1 MSFNPFEP
9 QTSVA
14 RTQYMVSGRG
24 GAGNIQRVVKKD
36 VAATPANPP
45 ASRTVL
51 PHPPTTFRTGR
62 GGAGNLAHAPSSSER
77 AIFSFDEELIRDQ
90 RAEERQAPVYY
101 IGRGGAGNYSYSRGR
116 NWSLEQ
122 IRGTRSN
129 SVSTQ
134 SSRGTM
140 NSNLS
145 DRSDRSDRSVG
156 SKMGNAW
163 IRFSQTLKGQT

>member
-1 MSFNPFEP
+1 MPNTLFELHP
-9 QTSVA
+9 SVP
-14 RTQYMVSGRG
+14 RTQYMGSGRG
-24 GAGNIQRVVKKD
+24 GAGNMHRVSKKD
-36 VAATPANPP
+36 IFTIPANPP
-45 ASRTVL
+45 ASRTTL
-51 PHPPTTFRTGR
+51 PPPPTTFMTGR

-116 NWSLEQ
+116 NWSWEQ
-122 IRGTRSN
+122 NRSTRSN

-134 SSRGTM
+134 SSRETID
-140 NSNLS
+140 SNL
-145 DRSDRSDRSVG
+145 SDRSDRSVG

-163 IRFSQTLKGQT
+163 TRFSQTLKGQT